1 MASDPTLPEI
11 YHNKVADMPPKIFKP
26 HSELTLTLNQ
36 MMDLSP
42 GKIASSREIEPDKKS
57 HYDKLKIISGKNNAK
72 YVFDANL
79 VINEEEECIDD
90 WKDVQTNLGVVAA
103 LLLTSLY
110 GRTGK
115 ESSVDPDTVWGN
127 KTEVIQNIQTLIIN
141 LNFVVCLAA
150 TFMSAHTL
158 VVLAMFPKK
167 YSQKYIRR
175 FGSALMFEW
184 PWAASYMYVV
194 FFLLDQMITSS
205 LSVPKEWG
213 IAIIVLNVL
222 LGIFIILIGYFKI
235 DKVGFNLVVL
245 AGYATG
251 EMKERT
257 VSSNRLNLRRP
268 WRIFSK
274 KRLRRIV
281 FQKKPIDKS

>member
-1 MASDPTLPEI
+1 MASDPTLTEI
-11 YHNKVADMPPKIFKP
+11 YFN
-26 HSELTLTLNQ
+26 SESAQ
-36 MMDLSP
+36 
-42 GKIASSREIEPDKKS
+42 
-57 HYDKLKIISGKNNAK
+57 NAK
-72 YVFDANL
+72 SAAERFFFIEFQVKNRNNTKHVFDANL
-79 VINEEEECIDD
+79 VINDEEECIDD

-115 ESSVDPDTVWGN
+115 ELTVDPDTVWGN

-158 VVLAMFPKK
+158 VVLAMFPRKEGK
-167 YSQKYIRR
+167 QYIRQ

-205 LSVPKEWG
+205 LSVPNEWG

-222 LGIFIILIGYFKI
+222 LGIFITYIGYFKI
-235 DKVGFNLVVL
+235 DKVGFNLVVV
-245 AGYATG
+245 AGYETG

-257 VSSNRLNLRRP
+257 VS
-268 WRIFSK
+268 
-274 KRLRRIV
+274 
-281 FQKKPIDKS
+281 